1 MPIGIAGLISD
12 YKRYSVLADGAW
24 NSLWM
29 RERIDERDNVRKMD
43 RYRKVVLAIRKLVG
57 EGNAA
62 TDDNLAA
69 G

>member
-1 MPIGIAGLISD
+1 MPIGIAGLMSD
-12 YKRYSVLADGAW
+12 CKRYSVPADGAW

-29 RERIDERDNVRKMD
+29 SERIDERDNVRRLD
-43 RYRKVVLAIRKLVG
+43 RYRKVVVAIRKLVG